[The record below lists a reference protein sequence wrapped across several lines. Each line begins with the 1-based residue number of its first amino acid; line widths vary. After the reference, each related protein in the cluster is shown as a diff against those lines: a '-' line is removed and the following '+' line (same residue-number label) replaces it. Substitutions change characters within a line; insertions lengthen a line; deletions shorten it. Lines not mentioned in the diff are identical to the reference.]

1 MIRTRNDNGVTF
13 IETIVAIFVL
23 VLLTLAIGEMTIA
36 TIRLTSRQ
44 SELSETQ
51 RAAGIG
57 IEPIR
62 EAAEGANTILAT
74 QTINGTLYTTSSS
87 TVVFDIPAIDAS
99 GNLVSG
105 SHDYVAFT
113 RSAVDNTVLV
123 RATQAAAGSVRISRT
138 DTITPFVSALH
149 FRYNTSTPVDATTV
163 EVFLETSRTVQGAT
177 ERTPIGALI
186 RLQNK

>member
-1 MIRTRNDNGVTF
+1 MIHHRGARGITF
-13 IETIVAIFVL
+13 VDTIVAIFVL
-23 VLLTLAIGEMTIA
+23 ILLALAIGEMTIA

-113 RSAVDNTVLV
+113 RSAVDDTVLV

-138 DTITPFVSALH
+138 DTITPFVSALR
-149 FRYNTSTPVDATTV
+149 FRYTTSTPADATTV
-163 EVFLETSRTVQGAT
+163 EVFLETTRLAQTVL
-177 ERTPIGALI
+177 ERTPIGTLI
-186 RLQNK
+186 RLHNK